1 MWRRCSHRSSVR
13 LVSGG
18 GKWGGDP
25 PARRLVD
32 FSFSFLLHWQVIL
45 ALFVRVLPA
54 RLVGFLFVC

>member
-18 GKWGGDP
+18 GEWGGDP
-25 PARRLVD
+25 SARRLVD

-45 ALFVRVLPA
+45 DLFVRVLPA